1 MKNSISEYDQ
11 IRNML
16 GKIRLIKEDVTPN
29 QMQQSGM
36 QQQGMQQQGM
46 QQAKTPSGEK
56 ISFDDINTVGF
67 ISGDVRDEIKNSIK
81 MAVGSFIKATGLLM
95 DTVNIMV
102 EDDKITIVSDTLKNS
117 AMTTIK
123 SVTFDTDQE
132 SPYFEVV
139 NGKIDITEDF
149 TNLVQTISR
158 TFNDPQIGKT
168 ALITST
174 QGNV

>member
-1 MKNSISEYDQ
+1 MKKSISEYEQ

-16 GKIRLIKEDVTPN
+16 GKIRLIQEDVTPN
-29 QMQQSGM
+29 PM
-36 QQQGMQQQGM
+36 QQGMQQNR
-46 QQAKTPSGEK
+46 QQRTPSGEK
-56 ISFDDINTVGF
+56 VTFDDINTVGF

-81 MAVGSFIKATGLLM
+81 TAVGVFIKATGLLM
-95 DTVNIMV
+95 DAVNITV

-132 SPYFEVV
+132 NPYFEVV
-139 NGKIDITEDF
+139 NGKLDITDDF
-149 TNLVQTISR
+149 TNLVQTILR

-174 QGNV
+174 QGNI

>member
-29 QMQQSGM
+29 QMQQ
-36 QQQGMQQQGM
+36 QGMQQSGM

-149 TNLVQTISR
+149 SNLVQTITR

>member
-29 QMQQSGM
+29 QMQQS
-36 QQQGMQQQGM
+36 GMQQQGM

-149 TNLVQTISR
+149 SNLVQTISR